1 MEAKSHQSIRQAIEA
16 GDYHEALRLLA
27 HEPADSSETLYLQ
40 AVCARKL
47 GKPRE
52 AMAVLDKLIQL
63 HPRHGRAFQER
74 GRILQKK
81 RWKCFMGWTSN
92 D

>member
-1 MEAKSHQSIRQAIEA
+1 MLEAQSHQAIRQAIEA
-16 GDYHEALRLLA
+16 GDYHEALQLLTR
-27 HEPADSSETLYLQ
+27 EPAESSETLYLQ

-52 AMAVLDKLIQL
+52 AMALLDKLIQM

-74 GRILQKK
+74 GHSIKSR
-81 RWKCFMGWTSN
+81 R
-92 D
+92 